1 MIKYYNKYILKNFII
16 CLIKVTIVF
25 STVVIVMNLLEEVN
39 FFKNDIDGSILLP
52 IFLTLL
58 NMPSILFE
66 LFPFIFLIS
75 TLFFFIES
83 IDNDELNVFKL
94 YSVTNLKIIQIL
106 ATLSFIL
113 GVVIILFFYNISAN
127 LKFFYLDIK
136 NQYTKDDKYLAVVT
150 GNGLWIRDDLGEIVN
165 YINAEK
171 LDKNKLLNVTI
182 SQFNKEFELQK
193 VIISKSVD
201 IQSNNWIIEKPIIN
215 LNNNTT
221 TADQLEFFSNFDE
234 KRIMSIFENLSSLDM
249 FKIETLKQDYEMLGY
264 NTDIINGHKHRLYS
278 YPIYLA
284 IMVCI
289 GAILMLNIG
298 HNKSKIGNIIF
309 GIAVSVIIYY
319 VNYFF
324 NVIIETQDVPYL
336 TSIWGPQIILSMI
349 IITNLIRIN
358 EK

>member
-1 MIKYYNKYILKNFII
+1 
-16 CLIKVTIVF
+16 
-25 STVVIVMNLLEEVN
+25 
-39 FFKNDIDGSILLP
+39 
-52 IFLTLL
+52 
-58 NMPSILFE
+58 
-66 LFPFIFLIS
+66 
-75 TLFFFIES
+75 
-83 IDNDELNVFKL
+83 
-94 YSVTNLKIIQIL
+94 
-106 ATLSFIL
+106 
-113 GVVIILFFYNISAN
+113 LFFYNISAN

-193 VIISKSVD
+193 VIISKSID
-201 IQSNNWIIEKPIIN
+201 IKTKNWIIEQPIIN
-215 LNNNTT
+215 SNNNTS
-221 TADQLEFFSNFDE
+221 TADQVEFFSNFDE

-249 FKIETLKQDYEMLGY
+249 FKIESLKNDYEMLGY

-278 YPIYLA
+278 YPLYLA
-284 IMVCI
+284 IMVSI

-298 HNKSKIGNIIF
+298 HNKSKVVNIVI

-324 NVIIETQDVPYL
+324 NVIIETQDVSYL
-336 TSIWGPQIILSMI
+336 TSIWAPQLILSMI
-349 IITNLIRIN
+349 IIANLIRIN

>member
-1 MIKYYNKYILKNFII
+1 MINCYKKYILKNFII
-16 CLIKVTIVF
+16 CFFKITFIF
-25 STVVIVMNLLEEVN
+25 GTVVIVMNLLEEIN
-39 FFKNDIDGSILLP
+39 FFKNDSNTNILTPVL
-52 IFLTLL
+52 LTFL
-58 NMPSILFE
+58 NMPSVLFE

-75 TLFFFIES
+75 TLFFFNES
-83 IDNDELNVFKL
+83 IDKDELNVFKL
-94 YSVTNLKIIQIL
+94 HSITNFKIIKIL
-106 ATLSFIL
+106 TTISFLI
-113 GVVIILFFYNISAN
+113 GVIIILFFYNISAN
-127 LKFFYLDIK
+127 LKFLYFDIK
-136 NQYTKDDKYLAVVT
+136 NQYSKDDKYLAIVT
-150 GNGLWIRDDLGEIVN
+150 GNGLWIRDDLGSIIN

-182 SQFNKEFELQK
+182 SQFNKNFELQK

-201 IQSNNWIIEKPIIN
+201 IKSNNWIISEPIIN
-215 LNNNTT
+215 LDNNTST
-221 TADQLEFFSNFDE
+221 VNQLNFFSNFDE

-249 FKIETLKQDYEMLGY
+249 FKLQSLEKDYEMLGY
-264 NTDIINGHKHRLYS
+264 NTDVINGHKHRLYS

-289 GAILMLNIG
+289 GAILMINIG
-298 HNKSKIGNIIF
+298 YNKSKIGNIAI
-309 GIAVSVIIYY
+309 GIAVSVVIYY

-336 TSIWGPQIILSMI
+336 TSIWGPQIILFMI